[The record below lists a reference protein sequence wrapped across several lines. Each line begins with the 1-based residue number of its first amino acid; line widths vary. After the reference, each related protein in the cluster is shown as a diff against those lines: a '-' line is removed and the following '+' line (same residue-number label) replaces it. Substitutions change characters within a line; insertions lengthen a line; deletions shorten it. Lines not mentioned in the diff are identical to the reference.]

1 LTGEDDED
9 MAIFSRSKKAGDEGE
24 IATLEHDSE
33 LDLPV
38 KPASRPVAGGAV
50 PHRPVATPPMAAG
63 DNRVPDSRGN
73 PARSGEI
80 RTMEGKAVAE
90 VARPADMAR
99 RLVEAPPAARAEPE
113 LRKLTV
119 GREISLQGDITHC
132 DQLVVEGSV
141 TANLSCQEVAIMES
155 GVLKGAVEIGS
166 IEVRG
171 LFEGTLN
178 VSGRLLIRSTGRV
191 VGKVR
196 YGQIEIEIGGQV
208 SGEVEAQP
216 PGKAAGKNVAA
227 MPAPAP
233 TGIL

>member
-1 LTGEDDED
+1 
-9 MAIFSRSKKAGDEGE
+9 MAIFSRGKKSDEGE
-24 IATLEHDSE
+24 LATMESDSE

-38 KPASRPVAGGAV
+38 KPASRPGAGGPV
-50 PHRPVATPPMAAG
+50 PARPHPVPPVGPG
-63 DNRVPDSRGN
+63 DNRATESRGN
-73 PARSGEI
+73 APRSPENKP
-80 RTMEGKAVAE
+80 MEGKVVAE
-90 VARPADMAR
+90 IARPADMAR
-99 RLVEAPPAARAEPE
+99 RLVDAPNAPPAPSSRSSEPE

-155 GVLKGAVEIGS
+155 GVLKGTVEIGS
-166 IEVRG
+166 VEVRG

-196 YGQIEIEIGGQV
+196 YGQIEIEIGGQI
-208 SGEVEAQP
+208 SGEVEASP
-216 PGKAAGKNVAA
+216 PAKNASKNSSANVGVPAGV
-227 MPAPAP
+227 
-233 TGIL
+233 L

>member
-1 LTGEDDED
+1 
-9 MAIFSRSKKAGDEGE
+9 MAIFSRSKKSGDEGE
-24 IATLEHDSE
+24 VATLEQDSE

-38 KPASRPVAGGAV
+38 KPTARPAVVGPVPAV
-50 PHRPVATPPMAAG
+50 PNRPTAMPPPG
-63 DNRVPDSRGN
+63 SGENRAHDSRGN
-73 PARSGEI
+73 APRSAEPKS
-80 RTMEGKAVAE
+80 MEGKAVAE
-90 VARPADMAR
+90 IARPSDMAR
-99 RLVEAPPAARAEPE
+99 RFVDAPPPSPAPISRAEPE

-132 DQLVVEGSV
+132 DQLIVEGSV
-141 TANLSCQEVAIMES
+141 TANLSCQDVAIMES
-155 GVLKGAVEIGS
+155 GVLKGTVEIGS

-196 YGQIEIEIGGQV
+196 YGQIEIEIGGQI

-216 PGKAAGKNVAA
+216 PAKTAKNGAG
-227 MPAPAP
+227 APALAG
-233 TGIL
+233 TL

>member
-1 LTGEDDED
+1 
-9 MAIFSRSKKAGDEGE
+9 MAIFSRSKKAGDEGDV
-24 IATLEHDSE
+24 ATLEQDSE

-38 KPASRPVAGGAV
+38 KPASRPAAVGPVPAV
-50 PHRPVATPPMAAG
+50 PNRPAAMPPPG
-63 DNRVPDSRGN
+63 SGENRAPNSRGN
-73 PARSGEI
+73 APRSAEPKP
-80 RTMEGKAVAE
+80 MEGKAVAE
-90 VARPADMAR
+90 IARPSDMAR
-99 RLVEAPPAARAEPE
+99 RFVEAPSPSPVSRAEPE

-132 DQLVVEGSV
+132 DQLIVEGSV
-141 TANLSCQEVAIMES
+141 TANLSCQDVAIMES
-155 GVLKGAVEIGS
+155 GILKGTVEIGS

-196 YGQIEIEIGGQV
+196 YGQVEIEIGGQI

-216 PGKAAGKNVAA
+216 PAKAAKIGAA
-227 MPAPAP
+227 AGAPALAG
-233 TGIL
+233 TL

>member
-1 LTGEDDED
+1 
-9 MAIFSRSKKAGDEGE
+9 MAIFSRSKKTEDEGDV
-24 IATLEHDSE
+24 ATLETDSE

-38 KPASRPVAGGAV
+38 KPASRAGAGGAV
-50 PHRPVATPPMAAG
+50 PARPAAVPPIGPAEIRAAE
-63 DNRVPDSRGN
+63 SRGIA
-73 PARSGEI
+73 PRAGET

-90 VARPADMAR
+90 IARPSDMAR
-99 RLVEAPPAARAEPE
+99 RLVDAPPAARAAEPE
-113 LRKLTV
+113 MRKLTV

-141 TANLSCQEVAIMES
+141 TANLSCQDVAIMES
-155 GVLKGAVEIGS
+155 GVLKGVVEIGS

-196 YGQIEIEIGGQV
+196 YGQVEIEIGGQI
-208 SGEVEAQP
+208 SGEVESQP
-216 PGKAAGKNVAA
+216 PAKNGNKGAAA
-227 MPAPAP
+227 MAAPA
-233 TGIL
+233 GIL

>member
-1 LTGEDDED
+1 
-9 MAIFSRSKKAGDEGE
+9 MAIFSRSKKADDEGDV
-24 IATLEHDSE
+24 ATLEQDSE

-38 KPASRPVAGGAV
+38 KPASRPSAGGTV
-50 PHRPVATPPMAAG
+50 PHRPAAMPPMGPG
-63 DNRVPDSRGN
+63 DHRAPDSRGN
-73 PARSGEI
+73 PPRPVETKG
-80 RTMEGKAVAE
+80 MEGHTVAE
-90 VARPADMAR
+90 TARPVDMAR
-99 RLVEAPPAARAEPE
+99 KLVEAPPSALRGEPE

-132 DQLVVEGSV
+132 DQLIVEGSV

-155 GVLKGAVEIGS
+155 GVLKGTVEIGT

-196 YGQIEIEIGGQV
+196 YGQIEIEIGGQI

-216 PGKAAGKNVAA
+216 PAKSAAKNGAA
-227 MPAPAP
+227 MAMA
-233 TGIL
+233 G

>member
-1 LTGEDDED
+1 
-9 MAIFSRSKKAGDEGE
+9 MAIFSRNKRVEDEGD
-24 IATLEHDSE
+24 IATLVQDSE

-38 KPASRPVAGGAV
+38 KPASRPSAAGPAPAV
-50 PHRPVATPPMAAG
+50 PNRPGAMPPPG
-63 DNRVPDSRGN
+63 PGENRMIDSRGN
-73 PARSGEI
+73 GSRPVEI
-80 RTMEGKAVAE
+80 KPMEGKNVAE
-90 VARPADMAR
+90 IARPVDMAR
-99 RLVEAPPAARAEPE
+99 RLVETPQPMGAKAEAE

-132 DQLVVEGSV
+132 DQLIVEGSV

-155 GVLKGAVEIGS
+155 GVLKGTVEIGQ

-216 PGKAAGKNVAA
+216 PAKNKNAA
-227 MPAPAP
+227 MALA
-233 TGIL
+233 TA

>member
-1 LTGEDDED
+1 
-9 MAIFSRSKKAGDEGE
+9 MAIFSRGKKSDEDDL
-24 IATLEHDSE
+24 ATMESDSE

-38 KPASRPVAGGAV
+38 KPAARSGAGGPVPQRPQAV
-50 PHRPVATPPMAAG
+50 PPVGPG
-63 DNRVPDSRGN
+63 DNRAIDSRGN
-73 PARSGEI
+73 APRSPDSKQ
-80 RTMEGKAVAE
+80 MEGKSVAE

-99 RLVEAPPAARAEPE
+99 RLVDSPNVPAGSPASIRAAEPE

-141 TANLSCQEVAIMES
+141 TANLSCQDVAIMES
-155 GVLKGAVEIGS
+155 GVLKGTVEIGS

-196 YGQIEIEIGGQV
+196 YGQIEIEIGGQI
-208 SGEVEAQP
+208 SGEIESAP
-216 PGKAAGKNVAA
+216 PAKNSKQSSGANVGVPAGV
-227 MPAPAP
+227 
-233 TGIL
+233 L

>member
-1 LTGEDDED
+1 
-9 MAIFSRSKKAGDEGE
+9 MAIFSRGKKSGDEGGA
-24 IATLEHDSE
+24 ATLEADSE

-38 KPASRPVAGGAV
+38 KPASRPSVGGAV
-50 PHRPVATPPMAAG
+50 PHRPAAVPPLG
-63 DNRVPDSRGN
+63 SGENRGAESRGN
-73 PARSGEI
+73 PPRSGE
-80 RTMEGKAVAE
+80 TKAMEGKAVAE
-90 VARPADMAR
+90 IARPSDMAR

-155 GVLKGAVEIGS
+155 GVLKGAVEIGG

-196 YGQIEIEIGGQV
+196 YGQIEIEIGGQI
-208 SGEVEAQP
+208 SGEIEAQTP
-216 PGKAAGKNVAA
+216 AKGPGKNNNAAS
-227 MPAPAP
+227 PAPA
-233 TGIL
+233 GIL